1 LHDDGGVEC
10 EHGLKGYDECTSWLV
25 CEYDEHD
32 DDAALELVGPVFG
45 QLQQEVVLAA
55 S

>member
-1 LHDDGGVEC
+1 
-10 EHGLKGYDECTSWLV
+10 V

-32 DDAALELVGPVFG
+32 DGAALELVGHVFG
-45 QLQQEVVLAA
+45 RQQQEVELAA